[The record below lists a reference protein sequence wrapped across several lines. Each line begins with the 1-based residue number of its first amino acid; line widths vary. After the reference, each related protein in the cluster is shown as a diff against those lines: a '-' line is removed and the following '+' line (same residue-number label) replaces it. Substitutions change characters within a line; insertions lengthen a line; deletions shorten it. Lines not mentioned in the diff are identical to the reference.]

1 MVEEIGGAEL
11 VMILDV
17 EEIAEELVE
26 VGALAEVEVEI
37 GAVVEL
43 IEVLEVDSVEVV
55 ALVDDPSVELD

>member
-1 MVEEIGGAEL
+1 
-11 VMILDV
+11 
-17 EEIAEELVE
+17 

-55 ALVDDPSVELD
+55 VLVDDLRVELD